1 MARSARKKEGTL
13 VSTADTIVETAT
25 ALFMA
30 QGYAGTSMSALAKAS
45 GIQKASLY
53 HHFESKE
60 AVLFACLQSGYA
72 DHVARMRQAA
82 TNSNLSFCERLSPLL
97 DAVYGAIVESNAG
110 KMAPIIAETT
120 GRFPEIAERFND
132 EFMAEMQAIFQ
143 AYVEGGM
150 QAGAFDQMNTETL
163 DHALFGIPVNLT
175 LCRSMFD
182 GFEIADTKYDIATVK
197 AHHLQ
202 IMSKLFGIDAQTN

>member
-1 MARSARKKEGTL
+1 MARPARKKGEAL

-25 ALFMA
+25 TLFMA
-30 QGYAGTSMSALAKAS
+30 QGYSGTSMSALAKTS

-72 DHVARMRQAA
+72 DHVGQMRETA
-82 TNSNLSFCERLSPLL
+82 TDSTLSYRERLKPLL

-110 KMAPIIAETT
+110 KMAPIVAETT

-132 EFMAEMQAIFQ
+132 EFMAEMQVIFR

-150 QAGAFDQMNTETL
+150 QAGEFDAMDPETL
-163 DHALFGIPVNLT
+163 DHALFGVAVHLT
-175 LCRSMFD
+175 LCRSMFN

-197 AHHLQ
+197 AHHLA
-202 IMSKLFGIDAQTN
+202 IMSKLFGIDAQTL